1 MDNRSLAERV
11 VELVGGEKNVA
22 SAQNCTTRLRIS
34 VVDPNGVDVEA
45 LKGVEG
51 VLAVVRSEDDPTY
64 VQVVLGPGRV
74 KDVMAILVDMGISE
88 RAAEG
93 VATED
98 WRENK
103 ASVKAAQKRTRLVEA
118 VRVLADIFTPMI
130 PAFIASGICNG
141 VGKIIKMMIAS
152 GVIPTSTASAVVM
165 GLFVLVGNAFLAYLA
180 IFTGV
185 QAAKQF
191 KVSPMLGGMIGAAS
205 LNDAVNTISTAL
217 GWYNEAAVGDSILST
232 GAGGVIGVIV
242 GVYIL
247 AKVEHWVHTRMP
259 YALDTSFTP
268 VISMLVAMPIFVLIV
283 MPATGWLSGVLADF
297 LGFFI
302 ASDNV
307 VVSAVTGFVLAACFL
322 PLVLLGLHRGLTP
335 IYTLQIQDLGF
346 TALFPAVAMAGAGQV
361 GAAIALY
368 LKAKRCGN
376 DRLRHIIEGALPAG
390 ILGIGEPLI
399 YGVTLPMMK
408 PFVTAGIG
416 AGFGG
421 AFVMV
426 MHVASTAFS
435 PSGILGTSIMLPEFM
450 LLYVIG
456 LVISYVMGAIITY
469 AFIPI
474 EDVKA
479 A

>member
-22 SAQNCTTRLRIS
+22 SAQNCTTRLRITA
-34 VVDPNGVDVEA
+34 VDPNVVDVEA

-141 VGKIIKMMIAS
+141 IGKIIKMMMAS
-152 GVIPTSTASAVVM
+152 GAIPASPASAVVM

-217 GWYNEAAVGDSILST
+217 GWYNEVAVGDSILST

-247 AKVEHWVHTRMP
+247 AKVEHWVHARMP

-302 ASDNV
+302 ASDNI

-346 TALFPAVAMAGAGQV
+346 TTLFPAVAMAGAGQV

>member
-1 MDNRSLAERV
+1 MDNKALAERI
-11 VELVGGEKNVA
+11 VELVGGEGNVA
-22 SAQNCTTRLRIS
+22 SAQNCTTRLRVS
-34 VVDPNGVDVEA
+34 VRDPKVVDIEA
-45 LKGVEG
+45 LKGTEG
-51 VLAVVRSEDDPTY
+51 VLAVVRSDDDPTY

-74 KDVMAILVDMGISE
+74 KDVMAEVADLGIVE
-88 RAAEG
+88 APARG

-98 WRENK
+98 WQDNK
-103 ASVKAAQKRTRLVEA
+103 ESVRAARKNTRFISA
-118 VRVLADIFTPMI
+118 VRVLSDIFTPMI

-141 VGKIIKMMIAS
+141 LGKIMKMMIAS
-152 GVIPTSTASAVVM
+152 GAIPEGVAATVVM
-165 GLFVLVGNAFLAYLA
+165 SLLVLIGKAFLGYLA

-191 KVSPMLGGMIGAAS
+191 RVSPMLGGMIGAAS
-205 LNDAVNTISTAL
+205 LSEVVDVISQAL
-217 GWYNEAAVGDSILST
+217 GWYNESAVGDSILSA

-247 AKVEHWVHTRMP
+247 AKVEHWVHRRMP
-259 YALDTSFTP
+259 DALDTSFTP
-268 VISMLVAMPIFVLIV
+268 VISMLVAMPLFVLVV
-283 MPATGWLSGVLADF
+283 MPATGWVSGLIADF
-297 LGFFI
+297 LGVFI
-302 ASDNV
+302 VSDSV

-346 TALFPAVAMAGAGQV
+346 TTLFPAVAMAGAGQV
-361 GAAIALY
+361 GASIALY
-368 LKAKRCGN
+368 LKARSCGN

-390 ILGIGEPLI
+390 VLGIGEPLI

-421 AFVMV
+421 AFVMA

-435 PSGILGTSIMLPEFM
+435 PSGILGISIMLPEFM
-450 LLYVIG
+450 LLYVVG
-456 LVISYVMGAIITY
+456 LAISCVMGAVITY
-469 AFIPI
+469 AFIPM
-474 EDVKA
+474 EDVRA